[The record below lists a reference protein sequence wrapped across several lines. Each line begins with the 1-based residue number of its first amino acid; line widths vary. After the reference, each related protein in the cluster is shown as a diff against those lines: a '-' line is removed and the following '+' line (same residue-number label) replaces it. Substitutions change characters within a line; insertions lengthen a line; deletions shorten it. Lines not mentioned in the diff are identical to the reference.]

1 MHNIGAHTNI
11 KHTYE
16 NISMVNSESCT
27 KCLKCPFI
35 RSKNEMKE
43 HKETKHKMNFTCQD
57 CGEIFFDENTLNVHV
72 QFEHTNPK
80 KVEPF
85 PCEVCGLFFHD
96 FNLLKTH
103 VETYHKIE
111 GVICNE
117 CQNSFEGSEQLQANK
132 IEHHPEIVMFY
143 NMAQQIIQMHGMFQ
157 GFASSINS
165 IKQELF
171 LIRNSQM
178 QETPVTQSEPKP
190 TSQSSPPPT
199 PPSSPPETI
208 ASPVVPGQEKA
219 KVSFAEA
226 VKRCKSKESSKSG
239 ATCTQS
245 NPPSLR
251 MLSLLRL
258 SNQIMKH

>member
-1 MHNIGAHTNI
+1 M
-11 KHTYE
+11 
-16 NISMVNSESCT
+16 
-27 KCLKCPFI
+27 
-35 RSKNEMKE
+35 
-43 HKETKHKMNFTCQD
+43 
-57 CGEIFFDENTLNVHV
+57 
-72 QFEHTNPK
+72 
-80 KVEPF
+80 
-85 PCEVCGLFFHD
+85 
-96 FNLLKTH
+96 
-103 VETYHKIE
+103 ETYHKIE

-117 CQNSFEGSEQLQANK
+117 CQNSFEGSEQLQANM

-171 LIRNSQM
+171 LIRNSQK

-226 VKRCKSKESSKSG
+226 VKRCKSKKSSKSG
-239 ATCTQS
+239 ATSTQS
-245 NPPSLR
+245 HPPSLR